1 MEKTKEGKLL
11 GNALWVAALVGGF
24 VALSQGNNRAGI
36 VLTTVELANLI
47 KLNIEARW
55 LKITLGLL
63 VFLVGSYLLIYDWGV
78 FR

>member
-1 MEKTKEGKLL
+1 MEKTKDGKLL

-36 VLTTVELANLI
+36 VLTTVALANLI

-63 VFLVGSYLLIYDWGV
+63 VFLVGSYLLIYDWGI